1 MKIGIIGL
9 GYVGLPLLIEFSKK
23 FKVIGYDKN
32 INRINSLKKNHDLNN
47 ELNKGQLKILKNCS
61 LTSNI
66 KILKTCNVF
75 IVTVPTPITKL
86 KKPDL
91 KPLKDA
97 CTSLSSLIKK
107 NDIIIFE
114 STVYPGLTE
123 DFCVPL
129 LSLNNNLIYNKD
141 FFCGYSPE
149 RINPGDKK
157 NTLTNIVKITSG
169 SNNKTANKVDKLYKS
184 IIKAGTYKVT
194 SIRIAEAAKIIE
206 NCQRDVNIAFINE
219 LNHLFDKLKL
229 DTNEILKAAS
239 TKWNFLD
246 LNPV

>member
-1 MKIGIIGL
+1 MEKSQYAYHL
-9 GYVGLPLLIEFSKK
+9 VVLFHLL
-23 FKVIGYDKN
+23 V
-32 INRINSLKKNHDLNN
+32 
-47 ELNKGQLKILKNCS
+47 KNCL

-66 KILKTCNVF
+66 KILKTCNIF

-86 KKPDL
+86 KKPNL
-91 KPLKDA
+91 KPLKEA
-97 CTSLSSLIKK
+97 CISLSSLIKK

-129 LSLNNNLIYNKD
+129 LCLNNNLIYNKD

-219 LNHLFDKLKL
+219 LNYLFDKLKL
-229 DTNEILKAAS
+229 DTSEILKAAS
-239 TKWNFLD
+239 TKWNFLNYKPGLVGGHCVSVDPYYLINKALD
-246 LNPV
+246 LNFKPNIFK